1 MKRFL
6 LLALTLFLALPLF
19 ALDRHPQADTIGM
32 TISRTYRTIQTTIFV
47 EQTMD
52 SIVSI
57 DPYTGEQ
64 RITTVTFDTLIGE
77 ETIATLDT
85 TFFITEPLRF
95 WRLEST
101 SSASV
106 NQIARGFWQRDGTGN
121 NLIALDFRNASVAN
135 FERGLSTWRT
145 EFNWRY
151 GTQRQAQVGE
161 FFKTNDIL
169 SLQSRYGFRAS
180 PNLYYSSQF
189 QFETQLTRTFA
200 SVTTREESRDNYLS
214 NFLSPAR
221 LAFSLGME
229 YRNTDR
235 SVRLLLSPVTYRTT
249 YVRSPQVSVRERFG
263 VDTISGWLH
272 TFGQMV
278 QLENRHSIR
287 SNITLTSN
295 LMLFLDNLH
304 MNNPASHFLM
314 LDWRLGIDIQLTR
327 YFSLGLEMW
336 TIYDPNTFF
345 DRDRN
350 GVSFNLEDPTDFSVL
365 ERRWQFQQSLM
376 FRFTYQIRNF

>member
-6 LLALTLFLALPLF
+6 LLSLTLSLTLPLF

-32 TISRTYRTIQTTIFV
+32 TVTRTYRTIQTTIFV

-57 DPYTGEQ
+57 DAYTGEQ

-77 ETIATLDT
+77 ETIETLDT

-135 FERGLSTWRT
+135 FERGSSTWRT

-161 FFKTNDIL
+161 FFKTHDIL

-180 PNLYYSSQF
+180 EKWYYSSQF

-200 SVTTREESRDNYLS
+200 SVAAREESRSNYLS

-221 LAFSLGME
+221 LSFSLGME
-229 YRNTDR
+229 YRNADR
-235 SVRLLLSPVTYRTT
+235 SVRLLLSPITYRATF
-249 YVRSPQVSVRERFG
+249 VRSPHISVRERFG
-263 VDTISGWLH
+263 VDTTNGWLQ

-278 QLENRHSIR
+278 QLENRHNIR

-304 MNNPASHFLM
+304 MDQPASHFLL
-314 LDWRLGIDIQLTR
+314 LDWRVGVDIQLTR
-327 YFSLGLEMW
+327 YFSLGFELW

-345 DRDRN
+345 DRDRD

-365 ERRWQFQQSLM
+365 TRQWQFQQSLM
-376 FRFTYQIRNF
+376 FRFTYRITN